1 MIFNSATQNLLVQ
14 HGKIEDDKSRKF
26 IRDSVGVTEFKVVSR
41 RHSILSGPA
50 GVGKTHGTL
59 DECNKANIKNI
70 VIAPGTSDVVLA
82 VSLASGVHSLKDDE
96 ELVVILDDAD
106 DLVFRDIDTI
116 NKWKLATAEENE
128 ETGFVPHFNHNV
140 NMYNMVL
147 QFEKAGNIRMVE
159 AINAFTPDNG
169 IGLSIPMNRVRFVIL
184 CNLDLEDS
192 KCFGRKTNVKNA
204 FAPVFDRFKYKR
216 IDMNWDIQW
225 GWLAHVLS
233 NSQPFENKGFLLT
246 DDQKKELLNW
256 MYSNWDRLRSTSYRQ
271 VRDFAADMIN
281 DPDNY
286 LDKWTDTL
294 KRK

>member
-1 MIFNSATQNLLVQ
+1 MKFNSATQNLLVQ
-14 HGKIEDDKSRKF
+14 HGKLEDDKSRKF
-26 IRDSVGVTEFKVVSR
+26 IRESVGVTGFKVVAR

-70 VIAPGTSDVVLA
+70 VIAPGTSDVVVA

-96 ELVVILDDAD
+96 ELIVILDDAD
-106 DLVFRDIDTI
+106 DLVFRDIDTM

-140 NMYNMVL
+140 NMYNMLL
-147 QFEKAGNIRMVE
+147 QFEKAGNTRMVE
-159 AINAFTPDNG
+159 AINAFTPANG
-169 IGLSIPMNRVRFVIL
+169 IGLAIPVNRVRFVIL
-184 CNLDLEDS
+184 CNLDLEDP

-204 FAPVFDRFKYKR
+204 FEPVFDRFKYNR
-216 IDMNWDIQW
+216 INMNWDIQW

-233 NSQPFENKGFLLT
+233 ITQPFENKGFLLT

-286 LDKWTDTL
+286 LDRWTDTL

>member
-1 MIFNSATQNLLVQ
+1 MNFNSATQNLLVQ

-140 NMYNMVL
+140 NMYNMML
-147 QFEKAGNIRMVE
+147 QFEKNGNTRMVE

-184 CNLDLEDS
+184 CNLDLEDA

-225 GWLAHVLS
+225 GWLAHVLA
-233 NSQPFENKGFLLT
+233 NSQPFDNKGFLLT